1 MNFQPP
7 PASLTT
13 KPSISTPQ
21 RSFQKPSLGYAVSSM
36 IWRMRA
42 IFTASLSASALT
54 VRGMPHSEPSG
65 MVPPRSEPTGV
76 AMVCH
81 QPIVLPV
88 LPVPF
93 SDSLASTP
101 GYQAKPYLPANS
113 AGLRSFQEIVY
124 QSGSIS
130 FSLTIVRTS
139 IRNCSLS
146 PLTIGCVTA
155 LSSIPKVCSAAH
167 ICSRLLISPTPA
179 LLPAEVNA

>member
-1 MNFQPP
+1 
-7 PASLTT
+7 
-13 KPSISTPQ
+13 
-21 RSFQKPSLGYAVSSM
+21 
-36 IWRMRA
+36 
-42 IFTASLSASALT
+42 
-54 VRGMPHSEPSG
+54 MPHSEPSG
-65 MVPPRSEPTGV
+65 IVPPRSEPTGV

-93 SDSLASTP
+93 SLSLASTP

-167 ICSRLLISPTPA
+167 ICSRFVDLAHARLVAGGSERVGVVLA
-179 LLPAEVNA
+179 VAVGVVVGELARHLQ